1 MADEEKKTT
10 ISYTFVPVR
19 PFPDWEGLR
28 TTDGPR
34 SKIVSPGFYKPE
46 FSLPVPTED
55 EDCQAIY
62 NLTLAQLLAKG
73 VRQVH
78 YDRDGDIKDW
88 YKEQAFTEDADLN
101 EFATLP
107 PDTLWF
113 CEVKERKASE
123 ARKMK
128 EIQAKHGVTP
138 DDIDALLSDPVA
150 LKAKLADLEA
160 QAKAKKASA
169 KNKK

>member
-1 MADEEKKTT
+1 MPDDKETTAVAAT
-10 ISYTFVPVR
+10 ISYTFVPIR
-19 PFPDWEGLR
+19 PFAAWDGAR

-34 SKIVSPGFYKPE
+34 SKIESPGKYKPE
-46 FSLPVPTED
+46 FSLPIPTND
-55 EDCQAIY
+55 EDCSKLY
-62 NLTLAQLLAKG
+62 NLTLLQLLAKG

-78 YDRDGDIKDW
+78 YDRDGDVKAF
-88 YKEQAFTEDADLN
+88 YNEKKFTEDADLN
-101 EFATLP
+101 DFATLP

-113 CEVKERKASE
+113 CEIKERKASE

-150 LKAKLADLEA
+150 LKAKLAELEK
-160 QAKAKKASA
+160 QAKEKKR
-169 KNKK
+169 K